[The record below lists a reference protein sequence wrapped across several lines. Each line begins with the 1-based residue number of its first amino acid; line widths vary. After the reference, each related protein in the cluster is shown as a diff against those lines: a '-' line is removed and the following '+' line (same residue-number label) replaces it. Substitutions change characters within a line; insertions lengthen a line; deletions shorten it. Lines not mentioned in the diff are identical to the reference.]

1 MGGSSYFCRE
11 YRVFPNT
18 ALGGHHLDVV
28 LGAAREIT
36 GLETAGQQ
44 INQINLSRG
53 ARKEANPRLHRFRA
67 YVLTVEN

>member
-11 YRVFPNT
+11 YRAFPNT
-18 ALGGHHLDVV
+18 VLQEHYLDVV

-44 INQINLSRG
+44 INLSQG
-53 ARKEANPRLHRFRA
+53 ARKEASPRFHRFRA
-67 YVLTVEN
+67 DVLTLEN